1 MPEDPNRMKRALL
14 FASFLFLAA
23 GSGPLAAGAQ
33 STQQAAAPAAPALL
47 NERNDA
53 LFKRMVALNAALR
66 SYTAS
71 VHLDV
76 AMKSFPYISP
86 SIDGNVYY
94 KKPDKTAVIFDTVPA
109 LASQFQKVYPRVDP
123 PATWPTVYDV
133 AVMSDDG
140 TTTVFHLR
148 PKKNGRVNILEV
160 KVDDA
165 TATIRSYSWTYKDG
179 GSVSFD
185 QSFTSIG
192 GNYLVDKQT
201 GHVDLPAYK
210 ADVTSAFT
218 NYKLNVAVEDS
229 VFAEK

>member
-1 MPEDPNRMKRALL
+1 MKLAFVKFVA
-14 FASFLFLAA
+14 FAIVLAA
-23 GSGPLAAGAQ
+23 ATAGLPGAADSQ
-33 STQQAAAPAAPALL
+33 SSQQAAAPAGPALL
-47 NERNDA
+47 GEHNDG
-53 LFKRMVALNAALR
+53 LFKRMVALNSALR
-66 SYTAS
+66 TYTAS

-94 KKPDKTAVIFDTVPA
+94 KKPDKTTVIFDTVPA

-123 PATWPTVYDV
+123 PATWTTVYDV
-133 AVMSDDG
+133 AVISDDG
-140 TTTVFHLR
+140 TSTLFRLR
-148 PKKNGRVNILEV
+148 PKKNGRVDHLDV
-160 KVDDA
+160 KVDDS

-210 ADVTSAFT
+210 ADVNSSFS

-229 VFAEK
+229 VFVEK

>member
-1 MPEDPNRMKRALL
+1 ML
-14 FASFLFLAA
+14 SAA
-23 GSGPLAAGAQ
+23 
-33 STQQAAAPAAPALL
+33 
-47 NERNDA
+47 NDG
-53 LFKRMVALNAALR
+53 LYKRMLALNASLR
-66 SYTAS
+66 TYTAT

-76 AMKSFPYISP
+76 ALKTFPYISP
-86 SIDGNVYY
+86 ALDGSVYY
-94 KKPDKTAVIFDTVPA
+94 KKPDKEAVVFDTVPA
-109 LASQFQKVYPRVDP
+109 LAAQFKKVYPRVDP
-123 PATWPTVYDV
+123 PSEWTNLYQV
-133 AVMSDDG
+133 AVLSDDG
-140 TTTVFHLR
+140 ADTMFRLV
-148 PKKNGRVNILEV
+148 PKKNGRVDHLDV
-160 KVDDA
+160 KADDS
-165 TATIRSYSWTYKDG
+165 TATIRGYTWTYKDG